1 MDERP
6 RNPAPRNLKAML
18 SEAKDTSEL
27 MVDLGYA
34 SLFFADTRMADEV
47 TELEERLTELIHEM
61 REVCV
66 LAARSKRDAEQMSSV
81 LHVVS
86 AIERMGNA
94 AVDVSRI
101 VTHRLGI
108 PPALVADLAAAEE
121 VSHRVR
127 IRPGSALADRSLAD
141 VELPMEVGMRVVA
154 LRRGREWLFD
164 PDGDDVLLPDDVVI
178 LRGAR
183 EGIAEVRE
191 LAGAPEWRPA
201 AVEEDPAI
209 TDLDRA
215 VDVLVDMKNVSEAA
229 VGLAYSALLLRDQ
242 GLAAQ
247 VSQLEDRLDEMREQ
261 LELWVLRAAAET
273 VDPSGLRGLLHLGAA
288 SEEVGDAAQ
297 QLVWLVE
304 EDEEMHP
311 VLAVAL
317 GETDDVVVQYPVAPG
332 SLLDGAAVGG
342 TQLGDDTGFHLLAI
356 RRGGRY
362 LYRPRGRITLQAGD
376 EVLASGPRDGRP
388 ALAEQCGFRLVEDDD
403 TGAIELV
410 PVAG

>member
-1 MDERP
+1 MEDR
-6 RNPAPRNLKAML
+6 PRNLKAML

-34 SLFFADTRMADEV
+34 SLFFGDTRMADEV
-47 TELEERLTELIHEM
+47 FELEERLTELVHEM

-94 AVDVSRI
+94 AVDIARV

-108 PPALVADLAAAEE
+108 PPALVADLAGAEE

-127 IRPGSALADRSLAD
+127 VRADSALANRSLED
-141 VELPMEVGMRVVA
+141 VELPTEVGMRVVA
-154 LRRGREWLFD
+154 IRRGREWLID
-164 PDGDDVLLPDDVVI
+164 PDGDEHLMADDVLI

-183 EGIAEVRE
+183 EGIDEVRQ
-191 LAGAPEWRPA
+191 LAGAPEWRP
-201 AVEEDPAI
+201 VGIEEDPALS
-209 TDLDRA
+209 DLDRA
-215 VDVLVDMKNVSEAA
+215 VDVLVEMKNVSEAG
-229 VGLAYSALLLRDQ
+229 VGLAYSALLLNDQ

-261 LELWVLRAAAET
+261 LELWVLRAGAET

-304 EDEEMHP
+304 QEEEMHP

-317 GETDDVVVQYPVAPG
+317 GEADEVFVQYPIAPG
-332 SLLDGAAVGG
+332 SALDGAVVTGS
-342 TQLGDDTGFHLLAI
+342 QIGDDTGFHLLAI

-362 LYRPRGRITLQAGD
+362 FYRPRRITLAPGD
-376 EVLASGPRDGRP
+376 EILATGPWEGR
-388 ALAEQCGFRLVEDDD
+388 AELARQGGFHLVEDDD
-403 TGAIELV
+403 TGAVELV
-410 PVAG
+410 PASEPAR

>member
-1 MDERP
+1 
-6 RNPAPRNLKAML
+6 
-18 SEAKDTSEL
+18 
-27 MVDLGYA
+27 
-34 SLFFADTRMADEV
+34 MADEV
-47 TELEERLTELIHEM
+47 LELEERLTELVHEM

-94 AVDVSRI
+94 AVDIARV
-101 VTHRLGI
+101 VTHHLGI
-108 PPALVADLAAAEE
+108 PASLVADLAGAEE

-127 IRPGSALADRSLAD
+127 VRAESALANRALDD

-154 LRRGREWLFD
+154 IRRGREWLID
-164 PDGDDVLLPDDVVI
+164 PDGDEHLLPDDVLI

-183 EGIAEVRE
+183 EGIGEVRE
-191 LAGAPEWRPA
+191 LAGAPVWRPA
-201 AVEEDPAI
+201 GIEEDPAI
-209 TDLDRA
+209 SDLDRA
-215 VDVLVDMKNVSEAA
+215 VDVLVEMKNVSEAA
-229 VGLAYSALLLRDQ
+229 VGLAYSALLLNDQ

-247 VSQLEDRLDEMREQ
+247 VTQLEDRLDEMREQ
-261 LELWVLRAAAET
+261 LELWVLRAGAET

-304 EDEEMHP
+304 QGEEMHP

-317 GETDDVVVQYPVAPG
+317 GEADEVFVQYPIARG
-332 SLLDGAAVGG
+332 SALDGAVVSG
-342 TQLGDDTGFHLLAI
+342 TQIGDDTGFHLLAI

-362 LYRPRGRITLQAGD
+362 IYRPRRITLAAGD
-376 EVLASGPRDGRP
+376 EILATGPWEGRAVLAQ
-388 ALAEQCGFRLVEDDD
+388 QCGFRLIEDDD
-403 TGAIELV
+403 TGTVELV
-410 PVAG
+410 PSGEPR